1 MASTKKIEEL
11 REYPDAWAPYA
22 EKLNEV
28 IQRMNA
34 AIPIEGVGM
43 SITETENGT
52 RYDISGLSAS
62 GTCNGDGTM
71 DIKIEGQ

>member
-28 IQRMNA
+28 IRRFNA
-34 AIPIEGVGM
+34 SIPIEGVGM
-43 SITETENGT
+43 SITETANGT
-52 RYDISGLSAS
+52 RYDISGLSAT
-62 GTCNGDGTM
+62 GECNDDGTM
-71 DIKIEGQ
+71 DITIEGQ